1 MSARL
6 SAVWI
11 VIGCSLA
18 LLTRATGSAE
28 VELKPWR
35 SDPLFQR
42 IGRALDEVRTIDNH
56 AHLLGPNQFDPS
68 RNTQMPLLL
77 RHENPDVAAVLKEQ
91 LGLEWDPLHPIESDA
106 EGRRR
111 RAGHIAAA
119 GGEAAYWLQ
128 QLDLSRTEIVL
139 INQANVAGIDG
150 KRMRWVP
157 YASTLLVPLAPE
169 GLGLRNPI
177 SAASAQTSHARVLE
191 LLNAAGR
198 PDIPATL
205 DEYVEFVGQQLER
218 WKKAGAV
225 AVKFRDAYD
234 RTLRFEEVPAA
245 RAASLWLRGRQTP
258 LAREDYLA
266 LQDYLAWEIFRR
278 AGPIGLAVHIHSSH
292 GAGPFLRLYES
303 DVRNL
308 ENVLADPRFAKTN
321 FVLIHG
327 GSPWHEA
334 AAYLAANKPN
344 VYVDASALAFLYPVP
359 ELAQVL
365 RKYLTFAPER
375 TLFGTDTMSFFGTP
389 VGTEFVHLA
398 LTRQMREALYLCLA
412 SLVRDGVV
420 TEPQAIAMGK
430 GFLADNARAL
440 YKF

>member
-1 MSARL
+1 MSARQ
-6 SAVWI
+6 SPVWI
-11 VIGCSLA
+11 VIAVGFAVLVGA
-18 LLTRATGSAE
+18 VRGADEAT
-28 VELKPWR
+28 KPWR
-35 SDPLFQR
+35 SDAGFQR
-42 IGRALDEVRTIDNH
+42 LAQALGEVRAIDNH
-56 AHLLGPNQFDPS
+56 AHLLGPNKFDPS

-77 RHENPDVAAVLKEQ
+77 RQENPDVAAVLKEQ
-91 LGLEWDPLHPIESDA
+91 LGLEWDPLHPVESDA

-111 RAGHIAAA
+111 RTARIAAA
-119 GGEAAYWLQ
+119 GGEPAYWVQ
-128 QLDLSRTEIVL
+128 QLDLSRTEIAL
-139 INQANVAGIDG
+139 INQASADGIDG
-150 KRMRWVP
+150 RRMRWVP

-169 GLGLRNPI
+169 RLGERNPA
-177 SAASAQTSHARVLE
+177 SAASARASHARLLE
-191 LLNAAGR
+191 LLKAAGHDGV
-198 PDIPATL
+198 PGAL
-205 DEYVEFVGQQLER
+205 EAYVEFVGQQLAR
-218 WKKAGAV
+218 WKQAGAV

-245 RAASLWLRGRQTP
+245 RAAALWSQGRQAP
-258 LAREDYLA
+258 LARDDYLA
-266 LQDYLAWEIFRR
+266 LQDYLAGEIFRR
-278 AGPIGLAVHIHSSH
+278 AGPAGLAVHVHSSH

-327 GSPWHEA
+327 GAPWHEA

-344 VYVDASALAFLYPVP
+344 VYIDASAMPFLYPVP

-375 TLFGTDTMSFFGTP
+375 TLFGTDTMSYFGTP

-398 LTRQMREALYLCLA
+398 LTRNLREALSLSLA
-412 SLVRDGVV
+412 GLVRDGVV
-420 TEPQAIAMGK
+420 TEPQALAIGK
-430 GFLADNARAL
+430 GFLAENARAL